1 MLEIAKC
8 YHLFKGMIRYNILVG
23 ILSAPSHRNLLLKLT
38 EILRDFIISHN
49 GWSRGGRWCQ
59 LLSDLVSDS
68 KISYRFSQGTQTG
81 AL

>member
-8 YHLFKGMIRYNILVG
+8 YHLFKGIIRYNILIG

-38 EILRDFIISHN
+38 EMMRDFIISHN
-49 GWSRGGRWCQ
+49 GWSMGGRWCQ

-68 KISYRFSQGTQTG
+68 KI
-81 AL
+81 